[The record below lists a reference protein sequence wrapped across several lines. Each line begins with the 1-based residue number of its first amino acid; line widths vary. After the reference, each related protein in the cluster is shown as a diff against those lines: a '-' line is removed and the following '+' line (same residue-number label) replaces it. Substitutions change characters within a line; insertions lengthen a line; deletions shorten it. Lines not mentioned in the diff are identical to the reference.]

1 MNSTDY
7 TRLVRVTLFYY
18 FEGAA
23 TALKRIGDQNLS
35 EFRAFS
41 VGYQSPRKS
50 MGEQDPVLSGPRVV
64 LWPPFRSRHPD
75 FRGLACSVLSDLR
88 VPHELWGEILEN
100 LTGQKEEG

>member
-64 LWPPFRSRHPD
+64 LWPPFGPGIPTFGAWRVVFCLIFGCPTSSGVRSWR
-75 FRGLACSVLSDLR
+75 
-88 VPHELWGEILEN
+88 
-100 LTGQKEEG
+100 T